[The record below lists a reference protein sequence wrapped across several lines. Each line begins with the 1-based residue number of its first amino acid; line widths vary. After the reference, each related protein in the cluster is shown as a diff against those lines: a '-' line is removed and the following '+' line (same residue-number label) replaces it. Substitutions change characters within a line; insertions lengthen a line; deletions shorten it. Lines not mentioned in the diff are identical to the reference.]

1 MRRGVEL
8 LAKKEF
14 KISGMTC
21 AACVRAVE
29 KATKKLEGVT
39 SVAVNISTE
48 SMTIDY
54 DENRVSVED
63 IMRVVESSGYSAALK
78 QDMREVSIPIRGM
91 TCASCVRAVEKAI
104 QKLDGVVEVSVNLAT
119 ETAQVKYDAD
129 KVRISSIKTAIKNAG
144 YEPLEISLETSDA
157 DRDEKERQTREMLQR
172 VRVAIGCAFPL
183 LYIAMGN
190 MFGLPLPGAINPES
204 HPASFALVQL
214 ALLIPIVIAGKKF
227 YTVGMRALFKKSP
240 NMDSLV
246 AIGTGAAIIYSIY
259 STYMIMMGEHYVHG
273 LYYESAGI
281 IIALVMLGKYLE
293 TKSRGRTSEAIKK
306 LMGLQPKTA
315 LVAADG
321 DEIEIPIEEVEP
333 GDILIVKPGERIPVD
348 GAVVEGYT
356 SVDESMITGES
367 IPVEKAAGSS
377 VTGGTINKNGTIR
390 FRATRVGK
398 DTALS
403 QIIRLVQQAQ
413 GSKAPIAK
421 LADVVAGYFV
431 PAVMVIAAVSAVL
444 WYLAERDSVF
454 SLTIFISVL
463 VIACPCALGLATP
476 TAIMVGTGKGAE
488 NGILIKS
495 AEALESAHKI
505 DAVVFDKTGT
515 ITIGKPKVTD
525 ILTYGVSEIE
535 FLRIVAAGEKVSEHP
550 LSEAILQQANEL
562 RVQVPEVSEFEA
574 VPGKGIKYTLDGK
587 RVGVGNEALLSE
599 MGISFENGDD
609 ARLLASQGKTIIIGA
624 LDDKVIGMAA
634 VADVIK
640 DTSPNAVETL
650 KEMGIE
656 VIMITGD
663 NEITANAIAQKTG
676 IDRVFAG
683 VLPEGKAKRIEELK
697 KEGKTVAMVGDGI
710 NDAPALAAADVG
722 IAIGSGTDVAIESAD
737 IVLIKGDITDV
748 ARAINLS
755 RKTISNVKQNLF
767 WAFIYNTL
775 GIPVAA
781 GVLHIWGGPLLSP
794 MLAGAAMAFSSVSV
808 VTNALRLRKLKL

>member
-1 MRRGVEL
+1 VEL
-8 LAKKEF
+8 LTRSEF
-14 KISGMTC
+14 NISGMTC

-29 KATKKLEGVT
+29 KAAGELEGVR
-39 SVAVNISTE
+39 SAAVNLSLENMIV
-48 SMTIDY
+48 DY
-54 DENRVSVED
+54 DEERVTIED
-63 IMRVVESSGYSAALK
+63 IIRAVESRGYGASLK
-78 QDMREVSIPIRGM
+78 EDIREVIIPIRGM
-91 TCASCVRAVEKAI
+91 TCASCVRAVEKTI
-104 QKLDGVVEVSVNLAT
+104 QKLDGVAEVSVNLAT

-144 YEPLEISLETSDA
+144 YEPLEISIETSDA
-157 DRDEKERQTREMLQR
+157 DRDEKERQTSEMLQR
-172 VRVAIGCAFPL
+172 VRVAIGCAIPL
-183 LYIAMGN
+183 LYIAMGH
-190 MFGLPLPGAINPES
+190 MLGLPLPAAINPES

-214 ALLIPIVIAGKKF
+214 VLLMPIVIAGKKF

-246 AIGTGAAIIYSIY
+246 AIGTGAAIMYSIY

-431 PAVMVIAAVSAVL
+431 PAVMVIAALSAAL

-454 SLTIFISVL
+454 ALTIFISVL

-525 ILTYGVSEIE
+525 MLTYGVSEIE

-550 LSEAILQQANEL
+550 LSEAILQQANDL
-562 RVQVPEVSEFEA
+562 QVQVPEVSGFEA
-574 VPGKGIKYTLDGK
+574 VPGKGIKYTLDGS

-683 VLPEGKAKRIEELK
+683 VLPEGKAIRIEELK

-748 ARAINLS
+748 SRAINLS

>member
-1 MRRGVEL
+1 MEL
-8 LAKKEF
+8 LTRSEF
-14 KISGMTC
+14 NISGMTC

-29 KATKKLEGVT
+29 KAAGELEGVR
-39 SVAVNISTE
+39 SAAVNLSLENMIV
-48 SMTIDY
+48 DY
-54 DENRVSVED
+54 DEERVTIED
-63 IMRVVESSGYSAALK
+63 IIRAVESRGYGATLK
-78 QDMREVSIPIRGM
+78 EDMREVSIPIRGM
-91 TCASCVRAVEKAI
+91 TCASCVRAVEKTI
-104 QKLDGVVEVSVNLAT
+104 QKLDGVAEVSVNLAT

-144 YEPLEISLETSDA
+144 YEPLEISIETSDA
-157 DRDEKERQTREMLQR
+157 DRDEKERQTSEMLQR
-172 VRVAIGCAFPL
+172 VRVAIGCAIPL
-183 LYIAMGN
+183 LYIAMGH
-190 MFGLPLPGAINPES
+190 MLGLPLPAAINPES

-214 ALLIPIVIAGKKF
+214 VLLMPIVIAGKKF

-246 AIGTGAAIIYSIY
+246 AIGTGAAIMYSIY

-431 PAVMVIAAVSAVL
+431 PAVMVIAALSAAL

-454 SLTIFISVL
+454 ALTIFISVL

-525 ILTYGVSEIE
+525 MLTYCVSEIE

-550 LSEAILQQANEL
+550 LSEAILQQANDL
-562 RVQVPEVSEFEA
+562 QVQVPEVSEFEA
-574 VPGKGIKYTLDGK
+574 VPGKGIKYTLDGS

-683 VLPEGKAKRIEELK
+683 VLPEGKAIRIEELK

-748 ARAINLS
+748 SRAINLS

>member
-1 MRRGVEL
+1 M
-8 LAKKEF
+8 AKKEF
-14 KISGMTC
+14 EISGMTC

-29 KATKKLEGVT
+29 KATEKLEGVT
-39 SVAVNISTE
+39 SVAVNLSTE

-63 IMRVVESSGYSAALK
+63 IIRAVESSGYGAALK
-78 QDMREVSIPIRGM
+78 QDMREVSIPIQGM

-104 QKLDGVVEVSVNLAT
+104 QKLDGVVEVGVNLAT

-129 KVRISSIKTAIKNAG
+129 KVRISSIKTVIKNAG

-157 DRDEKERQTREMLQR
+157 DRDEKERQTSEMLQR
-172 VRVAIGCAFPL
+172 VRVAIGCAIPL
-183 LYIAMGN
+183 LYIAMGH
-190 MFGLPLPGAINPES
+190 MLGLPLPGAINPES

-214 ALLIPIVIAGKKF
+214 VLLIPIVIAGKKF
-227 YTVGMRALFKKSP
+227 YTVGVRALFKKSP

-246 AIGTGAAIIYSIY
+246 AIGTGAAIMYSIY

-321 DEIEIPIEEVEP
+321 GEIEIPIEEVEP

-431 PAVMVIAAVSAVL
+431 PAVIVIAAVSAAL
-444 WYLAERDSVF
+444 WYLAEKDSVF
-454 SLTIFISVL
+454 ALTIFISVL

-574 VPGKGIKYTLDGK
+574 VPGKGIKYTLDGR

-599 MGISFENGDD
+599 MGITFENGDD

-624 LDDKVIGMAA
+624 LDDKVIGMVA

-640 DTSPNAVETL
+640 DTSPNAVEKL

-683 VLPEGKAKRIEELK
+683 VLPEGKAMSIEELK

-748 ARAINLS
+748 SRAINLS

>member
-1 MRRGVEL
+1 VEL
-8 LAKKEF
+8 LTRSEF
-14 KISGMTC
+14 NISGMTC

-29 KATKKLEGVT
+29 KAAGELEGVR
-39 SVAVNISTE
+39 SAAVNLSLENMIV
-48 SMTIDY
+48 DY
-54 DENRVSVED
+54 DEERVTIED
-63 IMRVVESSGYSAALK
+63 IIRAVESRGYGATLK
-78 QDMREVSIPIRGM
+78 EDMREVSIPIRGM
-91 TCASCVRAVEKAI
+91 TCASCVRAVEKTI
-104 QKLDGVVEVSVNLAT
+104 QKLDGVAEVSVNLAT

-144 YEPLEISLETSDA
+144 YEPLEISIETSDA
-157 DRDEKERQTREMLQR
+157 DRDEKERQTSEMLQR
-172 VRVAIGCAFPL
+172 VRVAIGCAIPL
-183 LYIAMGN
+183 LYIAMGH
-190 MFGLPLPGAINPES
+190 MLGLPLPAAINPES

-214 ALLIPIVIAGKKF
+214 VLLMPIVIAGKKF

-246 AIGTGAAIIYSIY
+246 AIGTGAAIMYSIY

-431 PAVMVIAAVSAVL
+431 PAVMVIAALSAAL

-454 SLTIFISVL
+454 ALTIFISVL

-525 ILTYGVSEIE
+525 MLTYCVSEIE

-550 LSEAILQQANEL
+550 LSEAILQQANDL
-562 RVQVPEVSEFEA
+562 QVQVPEVSEFEA
-574 VPGKGIKYTLDGK
+574 VPGKGIKYTLDGS

-683 VLPEGKAKRIEELK
+683 VLPEGKAIRIEELK

-748 ARAINLS
+748 SRAINLS

>member
-1 MRRGVEL
+1 MEL
-8 LAKKEF
+8 LTRSEF
-14 KISGMTC
+14 NISGMTC

-29 KATKKLEGVT
+29 KAAGELEGVR
-39 SVAVNISTE
+39 SAAVNLSLENMIV
-48 SMTIDY
+48 DY
-54 DENRVSVED
+54 DEERVTIED
-63 IMRVVESSGYSAALK
+63 IIRAVESRGYGATLK
-78 QDMREVSIPIRGM
+78 EDMREVSIPIRGM

-104 QKLDGVVEVSVNLAT
+104 QKLDGVAGVSVNLAT

-144 YEPLEISLETSDA
+144 YEPLEISIETSDA
-157 DRDEKERQTREMLQR
+157 DRDEKEKQTREMLQR
-172 VRVAIGCAFPL
+172 VRVAIGCAIPL
-183 LYIAMGN
+183 LYIAMGH
-190 MFGLPLPGAINPES
+190 MLGLPLPAAINPES

-214 ALLIPIVIAGKKF
+214 VLLMPIVIAGKKF

-246 AIGTGAAIIYSIY
+246 AIGTGAAIMYSIY

-431 PAVMVIAAVSAVL
+431 PAVMVIAALSAAL

-454 SLTIFISVL
+454 ALTIFISVL

-525 ILTYGVSEIE
+525 MLTYGVSEIE

-550 LSEAILQQANEL
+550 LSEAILQQANDL
-562 RVQVPEVSEFEA
+562 QVQVPEVSEFEA
-574 VPGKGIKYTLDGK
+574 VPGKGIKYTLDGS

-683 VLPEGKAKRIEELK
+683 VLPEGKAIRIEELK

-748 ARAINLS
+748 SRAINLS

>member
-1 MRRGVEL
+1 
-8 LAKKEF
+8 
-14 KISGMTC
+14 MTC

-29 KATKKLEGVT
+29 KATEKLEGVT
-39 SVAVNISTE
+39 SVAVNLSTE

-63 IMRVVESSGYSAALK
+63 IIRAVESSGYGAALK
-78 QDMREVSIPIRGM
+78 QDVREVSIPVRGM

-129 KVRISSIKTAIKNAG
+129 KVRISSIKTSIKNAG
-144 YEPLEISLETSDA
+144 YEPLEISLETADA

-172 VRVAIGCAFPL
+172 VKVAIGCAIPL
-183 LYIAMGN
+183 LYIAMGH
-190 MFGLPLPGAINPES
+190 MLGLPLPGVINPKS
-204 HPASFALVQL
+204 NPASFALVQL
-214 ALLIPIVIAGKKF
+214 VLLIPIVMAGKKF

-246 AIGTGAAIIYSIY
+246 AIGTGAAIMYSIY

-348 GAVVEGYT
+348 GDVVEGYT

-367 IPVEKAAGSS
+367 IPVEKSLGSS

-398 DTALS
+398 NTALS

-431 PAVMVIAAVSAVL
+431 PAVIVIATVSAAL
-444 WYLAERDSVF
+444 WYFVERDSVF
-454 SLTIFISVL
+454 ALTIFISVL

-535 FLRIVAAGEKVSEHP
+535 FVRIVAAGEKVSEHP
-550 LSEAILQQANEL
+550 LSEAILEQANEL

-574 VPGKGIKYTLDGK
+574 VPGKGIKYTLDGR

-624 LDDKVIGMAA
+624 LDGKVIGMVA

-640 DTSPNAVETL
+640 DTSADAVETL

-663 NEITANAIAQKTG
+663 NEITAKAIAQKTG

-683 VLPEGKAKRIEELK
+683 VLPEGKAMSIEELK

-737 IVLIKGDITDV
+737 IVLIKGDINDV
-748 ARAINLS
+748 SRAITLS

>member
-1 MRRGVEL
+1 
-8 LAKKEF
+8 
-14 KISGMTC
+14 
-21 AACVRAVE
+21 
-29 KATKKLEGVT
+29 
-39 SVAVNISTE
+39 
-48 SMTIDY
+48 
-54 DENRVSVED
+54 
-63 IMRVVESSGYSAALK
+63 
-78 QDMREVSIPIRGM
+78 
-91 TCASCVRAVEKAI
+91 
-104 QKLDGVVEVSVNLAT
+104 
-119 ETAQVKYDAD
+119 
-129 KVRISSIKTAIKNAG
+129 
-144 YEPLEISLETSDA
+144 
-157 DRDEKERQTREMLQR
+157 
-172 VRVAIGCAFPL
+172 
-183 LYIAMGN
+183 
-190 MFGLPLPGAINPES
+190 
-204 HPASFALVQL
+204 
-214 ALLIPIVIAGKKF
+214 
-227 YTVGMRALFKKSP
+227 
-240 NMDSLV
+240 
-246 AIGTGAAIIYSIY
+246 
-259 STYMIMMGEHYVHG
+259 
-273 LYYESAGI
+273 
-281 IIALVMLGKYLE
+281 
-293 TKSRGRTSEAIKK
+293 
-306 LMGLQPKTA
+306 
-315 LVAADG
+315 
-321 DEIEIPIEEVEP
+321 
-333 GDILIVKPGERIPVD
+333 
-348 GAVVEGYT
+348 
-356 SVDESMITGES
+356 
-367 IPVEKAAGSS
+367 
-377 VTGGTINKNGTIR
+377 
-390 FRATRVGK
+390 
-398 DTALS
+398 
-403 QIIRLVQQAQ
+403 
-413 GSKAPIAK
+413 
-421 LADVVAGYFV
+421 
-431 PAVMVIAAVSAVL
+431 
-444 WYLAERDSVF
+444 
-454 SLTIFISVL
+454 VL

-574 VPGKGIKYTLDGK
+574 VPEKGIKYTLDGK

>member
-1 MRRGVEL
+1 MEL

>member
-1 MRRGVEL
+1 MEL
-8 LAKKEF
+8 LTRSEF
-14 KISGMTC
+14 NISGMTC

-29 KATKKLEGVT
+29 KAAGELEGVR
-39 SVAVNISTE
+39 SAAVNLSLENMIV
-48 SMTIDY
+48 DY
-54 DENRVSVED
+54 DEERVTIED
-63 IMRVVESSGYSAALK
+63 IIRAVESRGYGASLK
-78 QDMREVSIPIRGM
+78 EDIREVIIPIRGM
-91 TCASCVRAVEKAI
+91 TCASCVRAVEKTI
-104 QKLDGVVEVSVNLAT
+104 QKLDGVAEVSVNLAT

-144 YEPLEISLETSDA
+144 YEPLEISIETSDA
-157 DRDEKERQTREMLQR
+157 DRDEKERQTSEMLQR
-172 VRVAIGCAFPL
+172 VRVAIGCAIPL
-183 LYIAMGN
+183 LYIAMGH
-190 MFGLPLPGAINPES
+190 MLGLPLPAAINPES

-214 ALLIPIVIAGKKF
+214 VLLMPIVIAGKKF

-246 AIGTGAAIIYSIY
+246 AIGTGAAIMYSIY

-431 PAVMVIAAVSAVL
+431 PAVMVIAALSAAL

-454 SLTIFISVL
+454 ALTIFISVL

-525 ILTYGVSEIE
+525 MLTYGVSEIE

-550 LSEAILQQANEL
+550 LSEAILQQANDL
-562 RVQVPEVSEFEA
+562 QVQVPEVSGFEA
-574 VPGKGIKYTLDGK
+574 VPGKGIKYTLDGS

-683 VLPEGKAKRIEELK
+683 VLPEGKAIRIEELK

-748 ARAINLS
+748 SRAINLS

>member
-1 MRRGVEL
+1 MARS
-8 LAKKEF
+8 EF
-14 KISGMTC
+14 NISGMTC
-21 AACVRAVE
+21 AACVRTVE
-29 KATKKLEGVT
+29 KATGALEGVR
-39 SVAVNISTE
+39 SAVVNLSLENMIV
-48 SMTIDY
+48 DY
-54 DENRVSVED
+54 DEERVTVED
-63 IMRVVESSGYSAALK
+63 IIRAVESRGYGAALK
-78 QDMREVSIPIRGM
+78 EDMREVSIPIRGM

-104 QKLDGVVEVSVNLAT
+104 QKLEGVAEVSVNLAT
-119 ETAQVKYDAD
+119 ETAQVKYDSD

-172 VRVAIGCAFPL
+172 VRVAIGCAIPL
-183 LYIAMGN
+183 LYIAMGH
-190 MFGLPLPGAINPES
+190 MIGLPLPGAINPES

-259 STYMIMMGEHYVHG
+259 STYMIMMGEHYAHG

-431 PAVMVIAAVSAVL
+431 PAVIVIATVSAAL
-444 WYLAERDSVF
+444 WYFVERDSVF
-454 SLTIFISVL
+454 ALTIFISVL

-535 FLRIVAAGEKVSEHP
+535 FVRIVAAGEKVSEHP
-550 LSEAILQQANEL
+550 LSEAILEQANEL

-574 VPGKGIKYTLDGK
+574 VPGKGIKYTLDGR

-624 LDDKVIGMAA
+624 LDGKVIGMVA

-640 DTSPNAVETL
+640 DTSANAVETL

-663 NEITANAIAQKTG
+663 NEITAKAIAQKTG

-683 VLPEGKAKRIEELK
+683 VLPEGKAMSIEELK

-748 ARAINLS
+748 SRAITLS